1 MKYYLVAGEASGDLH
16 ASNLMRG
23 IKEADS
29 TASFRYYGGDL
40 MQAQG
45 GVLAKHYRSMAFMGF
60 LEVIQNIRTI
70 SKNLKHCMED
80 ILQFNPD
87 AVILVDYPGFNL
99 RIARFAKENGFKV
112 FYYIAPKV
120 WAWKE
125 SRVKLLKRYLDKL
138 FVIFPFEVD
147 FFKKHG
153 IDAIYQGNPLIDAIA
168 QKAGAETSFSEFCQT
183 NNLDDKP
190 IIALLAGSRKQEIR
204 FNLPIML
211 SLISRL
217 PEYQFVIAGAPS
229 LDTDVYLPYIGSS
242 NVKLIFD
249 QTQTLLKHSTL
260 AIVTSGTAT
269 LEAALLNVP
278 EVVCYR
284 GDTFSMLI
292 AWMVIKVKYISLVNL
307 IMGKE
312 VVREL
317 KQFDYT
323 ASNLLEQVKRILPGR
338 EERNEMLENFQT
350 LKDMLGSV
358 GSSKRIAQIIVDNT
372 NTKIHTS

>member
-23 IKEADS
+23 IKEFDS
-29 TASFRYYGGDL
+29 EANLRYYGGDL
-40 MQAQG
+40 MQAEG
-45 GVLAKHYRSMAFMGF
+45 GVLVKHYRSMAFMGF

-70 SKNLKHCMED
+70 SKNLKQCKED

-120 WAWKE
+120 WAWNE
-125 SRVKLLKRYLDKL
+125 SRVKLLKRYIDKL
-138 FVIFPFEVD
+138 FVIFPFEID
-147 FFKKHG
+147 YFKKHG
-153 IDAIYQGNPLIDAIA
+153 IDAIYQGNPLMDAIE
-168 QKAGAETSFSEFCQT
+168 QKAGERSSFSDFCQN
-183 NNLDDKP
+183 NNLDGKP

-204 FNLPIML
+204 YNLPTML
-211 SLISRL
+211 SIISRF
-217 PEYQFVIAGAPS
+217 PDYQFVIAGAPS
-229 LDTDVYLPYIGSS
+229 LDADVYMPYIGRS
-242 NVKLIFD
+242 NVNLIFD

-284 GDTFSMLI
+284 GNTISMLI
-292 AWMVIKVKYISLVNL
+292 AWIVIKVKYISLVNL

-317 KQFDYT
+317 KQFDYN
-323 ASNLLEQVKRILPGR
+323 ASNLIEHVKRILPGG
-338 EERNEMLENFQT
+338 EERNEMLKNFQT
-350 LKDMLGSV
+350 LKDMLGDV
-358 GSSKRIAQIIVDNT
+358 GCSKRIAQIIVENTIT
-372 NTKIHTS
+372 NT